1 MSDHNTICLSNLCRI
16 RDHDRAKM
24 NMAHALIGMALSL
37 IGIGFI
43 LGVLAAMLF
52 HALFIAG
59 QVNP

>member
-1 MSDHNTICLSNLCRI
+1 VSDHEIADRVREAR
-16 RDHDRAKM
+16 RDHDRAEM
-24 NMAHALIGMALSL
+24 NMALSL

-59 QVNP
+59 QVSP

>member
-1 MSDHNTICLSNLCRI
+1 MTDHEIADRVKEAC

-24 NMAHALIGMALSL
+24 NMAHALTGMALSL

-59 QVNP
+59 QVSP